1 MTYRSTTPRI
11 GHPPIT
17 QIDTTAQV
25 PVGTIIAAHDPDN
38 GDAEFIYLQGVAT
51 TTAGLVVEYTSSFQ
65 TALASIAVGQAQPL
79 AVAMAACTASYY
91 GWYQIAGLA
100 SVSKASAT
108 SFAADAAVGATSGE
122 AVAAA
127 TGLFMHGAQVA
138 NAASGASAVL
148 TVDVMIN
155 RPTGPGAT

>member
-1 MTYRSTTPRI
+1 MTYRSTTPLI

-17 QIDTTAQV
+17 QIDTTAKE
-25 PVGTIIAAHDPDN
+25 PLGRIIAAHDPDN
-38 GDAEFIYLQGVAT
+38 GDAEFIYLQGVAST
-51 TTAGLVVEYTSSFQ
+51 GVGDIVEYTSDFQ
-65 TALASIAVGQAQPL
+65 TAKASIAVGQAQPL

-100 SVSKASAT
+100 TLSKASAT

-127 TGLFMHGAQVA
+127 TGLFVHGAQVA
-138 NAASGASAVL
+138 SAASGASAVV
-148 TVDVMIN
+148 TVSVMIN